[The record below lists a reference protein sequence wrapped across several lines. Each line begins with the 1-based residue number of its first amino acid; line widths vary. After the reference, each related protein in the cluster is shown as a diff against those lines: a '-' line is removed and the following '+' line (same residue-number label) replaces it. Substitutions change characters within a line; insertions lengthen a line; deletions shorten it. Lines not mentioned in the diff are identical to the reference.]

1 MYRSISRSS
10 NSVTLYI
17 RIDSGEYKVDM
28 TIDAD
33 WNLLWPEIMTGTPRG
48 PSFVVA
54 NDPGHVAT
62 FGVGVVLDSFVA
74 ALKKTED
81 SQ

>member
-1 MYRSISRSS
+1 
-10 NSVTLYI
+10 
-17 RIDSGEYKVDM
+17 M